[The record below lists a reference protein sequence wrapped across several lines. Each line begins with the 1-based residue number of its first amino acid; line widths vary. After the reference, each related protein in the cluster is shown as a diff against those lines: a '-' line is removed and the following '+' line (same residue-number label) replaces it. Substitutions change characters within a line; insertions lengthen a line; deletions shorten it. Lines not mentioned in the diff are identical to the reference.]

1 MTRIPLTEAQLRLP
15 ELIASLQ
22 PGEEVQIFSGD
33 SFAAARSADR
43 TVARLIAELQPPR
56 KPRLPGSAIGTLTIV
71 SEDETHLEDE
81 HDYMPWSFCK
91 GTQAFLWFV
100 LNDRALSQVACDLIV
115 NPPNDILLSS
125 ASYWEI
131 AIKISI
137 GKYQI
142 PGNFETWMKHQI
154 QVNELEILPIKVA
167 HAAAIVALPFHHKDP
182 FDRLLVAQALTE
194 KIPIISVDA
203 VLDNYAV
210 TRYW

>member
-1 MTRIPLTEAQLRLP
+1 MKFLL
-15 ELIASLQ
+15 
-22 PGEEVQIFSGD
+22 D
-33 SFAAARSADR
+33 
-43 TVARLIAELQPPR
+43 
-56 KPRLPGSAIGTLTIV
+56 
-71 SEDETHLEDE
+71 
-81 HDYMPWSFCK
+81 
-91 GTQAFLWFV
+91 TQAFLWFV

-115 NPPNDILLSS
+115 DPLNDILLSP

-131 AIKISI
+131 AIKVSI

-142 PGNFETWMKHQI
+142 PGNFETWMEHQI
-154 QVNELEILPIKVA
+154 QVNEFEILPIKVA
-167 HAAAIVALPFHHKDP
+167 HAAVIVALPFHHKDP